1 MKPSSKF
8 VFINAM
14 KDQDREEWRDTD
26 SRFRDGQGRRRYDD
40 GRFAP
45 MRSAYDAYD
54 GEDRMTY
61 EPESRFRDRRGREH
75 YDNGRFAPMRS
86 AGGDSPMS
94 WHDPMGE
101 YGAESRRA
109 AYRSEGG
116 DHMNLIGFDRGS
128 EYNGGGR
135 MEYEGNYRSEYEP
148 PRMNEMQHR
157 TLPRMLGHASGSS
170 GNKLTQEKA
179 KEWVRNMKNEDG
191 TKGEHWSID
200 QVKRLLQQRGM
211 EMDPLM
217 VWVAMNAFYSD
228 LCKVNE
234 RHGVNS
240 PEYYLDAAVAFWLK
254 DADAVSDKLSVYYD
268 CIVKH

>member
-1 MKPSSKF
+1 
-8 VFINAM
+8 
-14 KDQDREEWRDTD
+14 
-26 SRFRDGQGRRRYDD
+26 
-40 GRFAP
+40 
-45 MRSAYDAYD
+45 
-54 GEDRMTY
+54 
-61 EPESRFRDRRGREH
+61 
-75 YDNGRFAPMRS
+75 
-86 AGGDSPMS
+86 
-94 WHDPMGE
+94 
-101 YGAESRRA
+101 
-109 AYRSEGG
+109 
-116 DHMNLIGFDRGS
+116 MNLIGFDRGS